1 MAVGHAIGGTPR
13 KRDLGSSYT
22 PEHAHRASVV
32 CFGRGHDG
40 AAAWFHQEGA
50 EDSQTRIG
58 LGEGTAQTVEEA
70 QMKKQNVGSDFDDF
84 LAEEG
89 MLEEVTAVAVKRVI
103 AWQIEQ
109 EMSAQKITKTA
120 MAKKMHTSRASLN
133 RLLDEND
140 TSLTLATLAGAAAA
154 LGRRIKLELAPA

>member
-1 MAVGHAIGGTPR
+1 
-13 KRDLGSSYT
+13 
-22 PEHAHRASVV
+22 
-32 CFGRGHDG
+32 
-40 AAAWFHQEGA
+40 
-50 EDSQTRIG
+50 
-58 LGEGTAQTVEEA
+58 
-70 QMKKQNVGSDFDDF
+70 MKKQNVGSDFDDF

-120 MAKKMHTSRASLN
+120 MAKKMRTSRASLN